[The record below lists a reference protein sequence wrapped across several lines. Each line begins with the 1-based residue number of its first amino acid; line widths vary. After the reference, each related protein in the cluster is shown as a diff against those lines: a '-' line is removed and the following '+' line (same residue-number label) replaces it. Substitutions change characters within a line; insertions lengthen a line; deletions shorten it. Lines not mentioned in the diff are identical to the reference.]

1 MHFSAHKY
9 IGAIMKGKITKDILL
24 RVGKGVMRIPRS
36 INDDA
41 NSQEP
46 QRFSPTPADGKKNT
60 SRDKTNQS

>member
-1 MHFSAHKY
+1 
-9 IGAIMKGKITKDILL
+9 MKGKITKDILL

-41 NSQEP
+41 NSREP
-46 QRFSPTPADGKKNT
+46 QRFSPTPADGKKNI